1 MRLTAVLVLL
11 LTIPWG
17 ACTKREGGSAGGG
30 GAPQAVDLVAK
41 GRVVYQSNCT
51 ACHHSDPTKNGPL
64 GPEIAGSSLELLT
77 ARIMKA
83 EYPPGYKPKRD
94 TRQMAAIPQ
103 LQADIPAI
111 HAYLSSLK

>member
-1 MRLTAVLVLL
+1 MRSAAVLVLL
-11 LTIPWG
+11 LALG
-17 ACTKREGGSAGGG
+17 ACTKREGGNAGGG

-64 GPEIAGSSLELLT
+64 GPEIAASSLELLT